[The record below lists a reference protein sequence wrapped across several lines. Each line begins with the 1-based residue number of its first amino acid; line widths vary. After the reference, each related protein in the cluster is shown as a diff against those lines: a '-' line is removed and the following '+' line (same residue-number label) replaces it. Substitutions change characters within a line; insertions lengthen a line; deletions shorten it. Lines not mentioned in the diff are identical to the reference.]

1 MRLSWLPWQFRS
13 QGVSEWPGW
22 VELLSWFDHP
32 RGPTP
37 RAVAWW
43 PIVRAAMGQ
52 WGGVIAVITLIS
64 DVYAVAEGSGG
75 QASYVE

>member
-1 MRLSWLPWQFRS
+1 M
-13 QGVSEWPGW
+13 
-22 VELLSWFDHP
+22 
-32 RGPTP
+32 
-37 RAVAWW
+37 
-43 PIVRAAMGQ
+43 VRAAMGQ